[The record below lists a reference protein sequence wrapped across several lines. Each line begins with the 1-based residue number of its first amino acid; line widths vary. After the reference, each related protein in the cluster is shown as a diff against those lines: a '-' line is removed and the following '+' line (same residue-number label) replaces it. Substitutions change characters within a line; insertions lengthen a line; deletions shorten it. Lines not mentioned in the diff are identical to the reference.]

1 MFSRLLEKALRCG
14 RGSITQQKPQSVRC
28 ARERS
33 EPRTRDG
40 ASERE
45 TTRQLR
51 VCVPLV
57 LREELHAYMFHR
69 SFSTLLALLS
79 WPQRMLCQP
88 APNCGF
94 SVDCPRQYTSAAVNI
109 SAALWDPT
117 DKQAASSLAAR
128 HTQASGA
135 CRSAKVSAG
144 AASQRLGLD
153 SGLQVTGGWCLDT
166 KRSPADAFSSVN
178 LPNGQ
183 SYFLPK
189 PHVAAD
195 VGIVAFLHD
204 LLSPRFLSVSDFGAG
219 VGQYGRALLS
229 KNSHHRWMGYDAAG
243 NIEEATG
250 GFVKYFDLS
259 MPLSLPRT
267 DWVMSFEVGEHVPP
281 AQEMMVVRNLHAHN
295 CRGIILSWAYLRKA
309 GVGHVNNHG
318 RPYLVQ
324 LFSELGY
331 RVNEELSSALR
342 ANRTKAHFARG
353 IQTLAD
359 RGNRSP
365 RKRLDGSV
373 GRGVMKALR
382 YRNVSQRW
390 FWLRATVFERITPLR
405 TASCTR

>member
-1 MFSRLLEKALRCG
+1 M
-14 RGSITQQKPQSVRC
+14 
-28 ARERS
+28 
-33 EPRTRDG
+33 
-40 ASERE
+40 
-45 TTRQLR
+45 
-51 VCVPLV
+51 
-57 LREELHAYMFHR
+57 
-69 SFSTLLALLS
+69 
-79 WPQRMLCQP
+79 
-88 APNCGF
+88 
-94 SVDCPRQYTSAAVNI
+94 
-109 SAALWDPT
+109 
-117 DKQAASSLAAR
+117 LAAR

-229 KNSHHRWMGYDAAG
+229 KNSHHRWMGHDAAG

-309 GVGHVNNHG
+309 GWTRQQS
-318 RPYLVQ
+318 RPTILSAAV
-324 LFSELGY
+324 LGIG
-331 RVNEELSSALR
+331 LSGQRGALSALR

-359 RGNRSP
+359 RGNRS
-365 RKRLDGSV
+365 LANASTAASAAV
-373 GRGVMKALR
+373 WMKALR

-390 FWLRATVFERITPLR
+390 FWLRATVPERITPLR